1 MAIRVIDDTKLQ
13 TIAAAIQSKDGGGTM
28 TVDEMPV
35 RIEQNLQSKAVTD
48 SLIDKSITSIESDTL
63 SVGGFI
69 FRSCRQLVSAIFP
82 NAASVDIDAF
92 RECPY
97 LTNIEIPNAAE
108 VKTNCFYGDVNLP
121 RIFLQST
128 TYLAANSFNNCPRLT
143 AVIMGQRATLENTN
157 TFSRAD
163 NAIIYV
169 QPNDLSWYETA
180 TNWSTLYTANRIK
193 SVAELSGDN
202 LTWYQQQLAKYP
214 AEEE

>member
-63 SVGGFI
+63 SVGDFI

-82 NAASVDIDAF
+82 NAASVNIDAF

>member
-1 MAIRVIDDTKLQ
+1 MGKVRVFPSTQEQVAAVDAKL
-13 TIAAAIQSKDGGGTM
+13 
-28 TVDEMPV
+28 V

-82 NAASVDIDAF
+82 NAASVNIDAF